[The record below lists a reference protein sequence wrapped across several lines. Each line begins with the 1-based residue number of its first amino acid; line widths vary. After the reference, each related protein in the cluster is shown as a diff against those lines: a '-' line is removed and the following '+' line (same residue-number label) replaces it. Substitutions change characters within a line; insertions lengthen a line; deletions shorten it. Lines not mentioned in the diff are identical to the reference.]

1 MTPRTRGERVSNVL
15 LAVFGVLMLTFL
27 SGPLLVIIPMSFSS
41 AGGLTFPPPGWS
53 TQWYEALFSSVRWG
67 EAVRMSL
74 LVGVVSSTAALIVGG
89 LAAYGLA
96 RGTFRG
102 RGILLGNF
110 LAPMIV
116 PPIVTAVA
124 LYLTFS
130 RFGIRGTF
138 FGLALGHTIIVVPYV
153 VLLIA
158 VAVQSFDQR
167 LELMAR
173 SLGAPWTTAFR
184 LVVLPILAPS
194 IAAAWLIAFVMSF
207 DEVIVTIFVAGTTDT
222 VPKLMFSQLRDRIDP
237 TVTALSTLLII
248 FTVLVVAAGALLM
261 RLSSRHG
268 AALGGVVVGAER
280 LEADVTEAEQ

>member
-1 MTPRTRGERVSNVL
+1 MMPKSPAQRATDRALS
-15 LAVFGVLMLTFL
+15 VFGVLALIFL

-41 AGGLTFPPPGWS
+41 AGGLQFPPPGWS
-53 TQWYEALFSSVRWG
+53 TQWYEALFTNPRWG

-74 LVGVVSSTAALIVGG
+74 LVGVTSSTVALILGG

-96 RGTFRG
+96 RGSFRG

-124 LYLTFS
+124 LYLAFS
-130 RFGIRGTF
+130 RYGIRGTF
-138 FGLALGHTIIVVPYV
+138 FGLALGHIIIVIPYV
-153 VLLIA
+153 VLLVA
-158 VAVQSFDQR
+158 VAVQSFDHR

-173 SLGAPWTTAFR
+173 SLGATWTTALR

-237 TVTALSTLLII
+237 TVTALSTLLIV
-248 FTVLVVAAGALLM
+248 FTIAVVALGALLV
-261 RLSSRHG
+261 RLSTRRG
-268 AALGGVVVGAER
+268 TALGGVVVGAEKA
-280 LEADVTEAEQ
+280 EADLVERSA

>member
-1 MTPRTRGERVSNVL
+1 MLKSRSQRVTDRL
-15 LAVFGVLMLTFL
+15 LGVYGVMALIFL
-27 SGPLLVIIPMSFSS
+27 SGPLLIIIPISFSS
-41 AGGLTFPPPGWS
+41 AGGLQFPPPGWS
-53 TQWYEALFSSVRWG
+53 TQWYESLFTNPRWG

-74 LVGVVSSTAALIVGG
+74 MVGVVSSTVALVIGG
-89 LAAYGLA
+89 LGAYGLA

-130 RFGIRGTF
+130 RYGIRGTF
-138 FGLALGHTIIVVPYV
+138 IGLALGHIVIVLPYV
-153 VLLIA
+153 VLLVA
-158 VAVQSFDQR
+158 VAVQSFDHR

-173 SLGAPWTTAFR
+173 SLGARWTTAFR

-237 TVTALSTLLII
+237 TVTALSTLLIV
-248 FTVLVVAAGALLM
+248 FTIAVVAIGALLV
-261 RLSSRHG
+261 RLSTRRG
-268 AALGGVVVGAER
+268 TALGGVVVGKVKRSESDFIER
-280 LEADVTEAEQ
+280 SE

>member
-1 MTPRTRGERVSNVL
+1 MTPTTRGQRASNVV
-15 LAVFGVLMLTFL
+15 LAAFGVAMLAFL

-53 TQWYEALFSSVRWG
+53 TQWYEALFSSPRWA

-74 LVGVVSSTAALIVGG
+74 LVGVVSSTAALILGG

-96 RGTFRG
+96 RGSFRG

-124 LYLTFS
+124 LYLAFS
-130 RFGIRGTF
+130 RYGIRGTF
-138 FGLALGHTIIVVPYV
+138 FGLALGHTIIVIPYV
-153 VLLIA
+153 VLLVA
-158 VAVQSFDQR
+158 VAVQSFDHR

-173 SLGAPWTTAFR
+173 SLGASWLTAFR

-237 TVTALSTLLII
+237 TVTALSTLLIA
-248 FTVLVVAAGALLM
+248 FTVLVVALGGLLL

-268 AALGGVVVGAER
+268 APLGGVVVGAER
-280 LEADVTEAEQ
+280 LEDDLEDAR